1 MTYRKVYAVIFS
13 LLSCCLM
20 ISAAVLPIGA
30 QTVISAVGG
39 MVYHVEGEVFVNNKA
54 VTFDPARRPQIKKG
68 ETLRTEEGRAE
79 IMIVHDGF
87 MRLAPHSIVELIS
100 AGSDSAQVRLRK
112 GTAIVELVEVWD
124 RDSVAAF
131 IGDHKIKF
139 HKGGLYRL
147 EAGGE
152 TPAIVKVF
160 KGKASVVIND
170 GEKAIKSKRE
180 MNLGDGSY
188 AAVKFDPKDTDDF
201 HKWHQLRAGI
211 INTQRK
217 EAMAAARRGE
227 SGVATDQLLLRQG
240 SAAWGCRQAGWG
252 CPNTARDDVSRG
264 AAPGSYGTGQNR

>member
-1 MTYRKVYAVIFS
+1 MAYRRIYAVILR
-13 LLSCCLM
+13 LLFCYLI
-20 ISAAVLPIGA
+20 ISDVVLPIGA

-39 MVYHVEGEVFVNNKA
+39 MVYHVEGEIFINDEA
-54 VTFDPARRPQIKKG
+54 VTFDPARRPQMKKS

-79 IMIVHDGF
+79 IMVVHDGF

-100 AGSDSAQVRLRK
+100 AGHGSAQMKLHE

-147 EAGGE
+147 ETGGD
-152 TPAIVKVF
+152 TPSMVKVF

-170 GEKAIKSKRE
+170 SEKTIKSKRE
-180 MNLGDGSY
+180 MNLRDRSY
-188 AAVKFDPKDTDDF
+188 AAIKFDPKGTDDF

-217 EAMAAARRGE
+217 EAMADCSIDRVVVPPWNVTIPIKNCE
-227 SGVATDQLLLRQG
+227 
-240 SAAWGCRQAGWG
+240 
-252 CPNTARDDVSRG
+252 
-264 AAPGSYGTGQNR
+264 

>member
-1 MTYRKVYAVIFS
+1 MW
-13 LLSCCLM
+13 LLFCCLI
-20 ISAAVLPIGA
+20 ISAAVLPIQA

-39 MVYHVEGEVFVNNKA
+39 MVYHVEGEIFINDKA
-54 VTFDPARRPQIKKG
+54 VTFDPTRPPQMEKG
-68 ETLRTEEGRAE
+68 ETLRTGESRAE
-79 IMIVHDGF
+79 IMVVHDGF

-112 GTAIVELVEVWD
+112 GTAIVGLVEVWD

-147 EAGGE
+147 ETGGD
-152 TPAIVKVF
+152 TPSMVKVF

-170 GEKAIKSKRE
+170 SEKTIKSKRE
-180 MNLGDGSY
+180 MNLRDRSY
-188 AAVKFDPKDTDDF
+188 AAIKFDPKGMDDF

-217 EAMAAARRGE
+217 EAMAAERRGE
-227 SGVATDQLLLRQG
+227 GKQVEHLLLKQC
-240 SAAWGCRQAGWG
+240 SAMWGCRQAGIG
-252 CPNTARDDVSRG
+252 CQIEAQDDVSRG
-264 AAPGSYGTGQNR
+264 APPGSYGTGQR

>member
-1 MTYRKVYAVIFS
+1 MIFG
-13 LLSCCLM
+13 LLFCCLV

-30 QTVISAVGG
+30 QMIISAVGG
-39 MVYHVEGEVFVNNKA
+39 MVYHVEGEIFINDEA
-54 VTFDPARRPQIKKG
+54 VKFDPARLPQMKKG

-79 IMIVHDGF
+79 VMVVHDGF

-100 AGSDSAQVRLRK
+100 AGADSAQVRLRK

-147 EAGGE
+147 EADGDNQSM
-152 TPAIVKVF
+152 VKVF

-170 GEKAIKSKRE
+170 SEKMIKSKRE
-180 MNLGDGSY
+180 MDLGDRSY
-188 AAVKFDPKDTDDF
+188 TAVKFDPKGTDDF

-217 EAMAAARRGE
+217 EAMANC
-227 SGVATDQLLLRQG
+227 STDRLVIPP
-240 SAAWGCRQAGWG
+240 WNVTIPIKNCK
-252 CPNTARDDVSRG
+252 
-264 AAPGSYGTGQNR
+264 